1 MCDYS
6 IANAKTR
13 DAKVGDKL
21 VTTGFGMGTSGFA
34 SIDDCM
40 TAVCLLPGTELAFD
54 APVEVAAKHLW
65 DSSEPARTI
74 EQKTA
79 RFRQIDKDNAFVHH
93 DACEFGDGDF
103 VLLTRLALGQKA
115 TVLQLPAKP
124 QTAVEAKEQERLPI
138 AA

>member
-13 DAKVGDKL
+13 AAEVGDKL
-21 VTTGFGMGTSGFA
+21 VVTSFGMGTNGFSA
-34 SIDDCM
+34 QGDPT

-54 APVEVAAKHLW
+54 ASVIVAAKHMW
-65 DSSEPARTI
+65 DNSEPGRTI
-74 EQKTA
+74 GQTVA

-93 DACEFGDGDF
+93 DAVEFGDGDF
-103 VLLTRLALGQKA
+103 VLLTRLASGQHA

-124 QTAVEAKEQERLPI
+124 RNEVEAKEQERLPI